1 MAKLQ
6 AKLTPDS
13 SVQARAQYARGR
25 TARAKNIIKTLV
37 DAGMLEVMV
46 KDTDTRLVIKA
57 DWNG

>member
-37 DAGMLEVMV
+37 DAGMLIETGSNDP
-46 KDTDTRLVIKA
+46 KDLIIKGN
-57 DWNG
+57 WNG